1 MAHIKNTFPGLPV
14 VRYHAVR
21 RLFDKLTE
29 RLDARPSSLRDPQI
43 EENLAI
49 AFLVVQE
56 RLVWADLAN
65 SRPPSYLGH
74 KITKCQ
80 TDGYFV
86 AAILVKNP
94 YELVCILSLP
104 CIVMNLWKPVHGSC
118 VFVVI
123 TGCCKVIDSVYLV
136 QHCCGTVYSN
146 IRQLTH

>member
-1 MAHIKNTFPGLPV
+1 MAHIKNTSPGLPV

-56 RLVWADLAN
+56 RLVWADVAN
-65 SRPPSYLGH
+65 SRLPSYLGH

-86 AAILVKNP
+86 AAILLKTP
-94 YELVCILSLP
+94 YDLGCILSLP
-104 CIVMNLWKPVHGSC
+104 CIVM
-118 VFVVI
+118 
-123 TGCCKVIDSVYLV
+123 
-136 QHCCGTVYSN
+136 
-146 IRQLTH
+146 

>member
-1 MAHIKNTFPGLPV
+1 MAHIKNTSPGLPV
-14 VRYHAVR
+14 VRYYAVR

-29 RLDARPSSLRDPQI
+29 RLDARPSSLCDPQI

-65 SRPPSYLGH
+65 SRLPSYLGH

-86 AAILVKNP
+86 AAILVKNS

-104 CIVMNLWKPVHGSC
+104 CIVMNLRKPIPDSC

-123 TGCCKVIDSVYLV
+123 PGCCKVIDSVYLV